1 MKSLLRLAH
10 WIDTLNERI
19 GRTIYWLI
27 LIMVIISAGNA
38 LMRKFFS
45 ISSNAFLEIQWTLF
59 AAVFLLAAGYT
70 LKCNEHVRIDVITG
84 RFSKRTQAWL
94 DIIGGV
100 LFLLPM
106 TSLVLYFSWP
116 FFTHSL
122 ASQELSGNPGGLMLW
137 PAKALIPAGFALL
150 MLQGL
155 AEIIKRFGFL
165 FDKEPPEVMP
175 HSPLAEDMI
184 ISSKQGNA

>member
-1 MKSLLRLAH
+1 MKSLLRIAH
-10 WIDTLNERI
+10 LIDALNERV
-19 GRTIYWLI
+19 GRAVYWLI
-27 LIMVIISAGNA
+27 LVTVIISTGNA

-84 RFSKRTQAWL
+84 RFSKRAQAWL
-94 DIIGGV
+94 DIIGG
-100 LFLLPM
+100 LFFLLPM
-106 TSLVLYFSWP
+106 TCVILYFSWP
-116 FFTHSL
+116 FFTQSFV
-122 ASQELSGNPGGLMLW
+122 SQEYSGNPGGLILW

-150 MLQGL
+150 MLQGIS
-155 AEIIKRFGFL
+155 EIIKRLGFL
-165 FDKEPPEVMP
+165 FDDEPTEPPP

-184 ISSKQGNA
+184 ITSRQGNA

>member
-10 WIDTLNERI
+10 WIDTLNERV

-27 LIMVIISAGNA
+27 LFMVIISSGNA

-70 LKCNEHVRIDVITG
+70 LKCNEHVRIDIISG

-94 DIIGGV
+94 DIIGG
-100 LFLLPM
+100 LFFLLPI
-106 TSLVLYFSWP
+106 TGVILYFSWP
-116 FFTHSL
+116 FFIHSFI
-122 ASQELSGNPGGLMLW
+122 SQEVSGNPGGLILW
-137 PAKALIPAGFALL
+137 PAKALIPIGFSLL
-150 MLQGL
+150 LLQGL
-155 AEIIKRFGFL
+155 AEIIKRLGFL
-165 FDKEPPEVMP
+165 FANEPPETPP
-175 HSPLAEDMI
+175 HSPLADDMI
-184 ISSKQGNA
+184 ILKQGNP

>member
-10 WIDTLNERI
+10 MIDALNERV
-19 GRTIYWLI
+19 GRTVYWLI
-27 LIMVIISAGNA
+27 LITVIVSSGNA

-94 DIIGGV
+94 DLIGGL

-106 TSLVLYFSWP
+106 TVVILYFSWP
-116 FFTHSL
+116 FFTHSF
-122 ASQELSGNPGGLMLW
+122 ASRELSGNPGGLMLW
-137 PAKALIPAGFALL
+137 PAKALIPSGFALL

-155 AEIIKRFGFL
+155 AEIIKRLGFL
-165 FDKEPPEVMP
+165 FDNEAPEAP
-175 HSPLAEDMI
+175 SRSPLAETMI
-184 ISSKQGNA
+184 VTPRQGNE